1 MFTLLDYWNSAPG
14 SAILT
19 ESGRRIVERR
29 NALKISQAALLEHLR
44 QHAGIKSRTI
54 ISEWEHGKRRIETI
68 GQLAALADLLQCDP
82 EYITCQSDT
91 LRKEYHDPARR
102 FGLSEQSFAVLEMSE
117 ELAAIDRKI
126 IQQFPDVPADEIG
139 SQNATAD
146 MVNFVL
152 ENDSV
157 HNAFCSL
164 LGLLRDRDE
173 NADRT
178 ASAWPDKPDSQI
190 RDKIAAGE
198 ILPFPKD
205 GGTAYHSYL
214 DFMKDDNSM
223 YAVSGKQA
231 AFIAE
236 QQLIAEIRKALEK

>member
-102 FGLSEQSFAVLEMSE
+102 FGLSEQSFAVLEQNTVKE
-117 ELAAIDRKI
+117 GIAPAID
-126 IQQFPDVPADEIG
+126 
-139 SQNATAD
+139 
-146 MVNFVL
+146 FVL
-152 ENDSV
+152 CSGNV
-157 HNAFCSL
+157 RQALKSL
-164 LGLLRDRDE
+164 LTVYE
-173 NADRT
+173 SVSETET
-178 ASAWPDKPDSQI
+178 AFP
-190 RDKIAAGE
+190 AGSR
-198 ILPFPKD
+198 PKD
-205 GGTAYHSYL
+205 SDDTQL
-214 DFMKDDNSM
+214 ILTDDFSGMLIPKTDFITDP
-223 YAVSGKQA
+223 YGQYIVSTKQA

-236 QQLIAEIRKALEK
+236 QQLIAEIRKAFEK